1 LWYIVVMSNTSLLE
15 HMFETHIVR
24 LQKAVAERPTD
35 NPFDSELSR
44 IDLKNNASLRELRVP
59 LYNDHMDC
67 LVGDQEYPMRE
78 FSDLVS

>member
-1 LWYIVVMSNTSLLE
+1 MNNTLVE
-15 HMFETHIVR
+15 RKFDNHIVR
-24 LQKAVAERPTD
+24 LQKAGAERPTD

-44 IDLKNNASLRELRVP
+44 IDLKNIASLRELRVP

>member
-1 LWYIVVMSNTSLLE
+1 MNNTLVE
-15 HMFETHIVR
+15 RKFDNHIVR

-44 IDLKNNASLRELRVP
+44 IDLKNIASLRELRVP
-59 LYNDHMDC
+59 LYNDHMDWW
-67 LVGDQEYPMRE
+67 VGDQEYPMRE

>member
-1 LWYIVVMSNTSLLE
+1 MNNTLVE
-15 HMFETHIVR
+15 RKFDNHIVR

-44 IDLKNNASLRELRVP
+44 IDLKNIASLRELRVP
-59 LYNDHMDC
+59 LYNGHMDC

>member
-1 LWYIVVMSNTSLLE
+1 MNNTLVE
-15 HMFETHIVR
+15 RKFDNHIVR

-35 NPFDSELSR
+35 NPFASELSR
-44 IDLKNNASLRELRVP
+44 IDLKNIASLRELRVP

>member
-1 LWYIVVMSNTSLLE
+1 MNNTLVE
-15 HMFETHIVR
+15 RKFDNHIVR

-44 IDLKNNASLRELRVP
+44 IDLKNIASLSEMRVP